1 MKSNKVDVLNGSIAK
16 QLMLFFFPILFGSLF
31 QQIYNT
37 TGAIIVGKFIGKYAL
52 AAVGGSTASLLNL
65 STGFAIGVASGGSVI
80 IAQAYGNRD
89 NEKLSKAVH
98 TALSFGVIFGLI
110 ISIVM
115 FIFSR
120 KNLDIFTSA
129 IGNFN

>member
-65 STGFAIGVASGGSVI
+65 STGFAIGVAQEV
-80 IAQAYGNRD
+80 
-89 NEKLSKAVH
+89 L
-98 TALSFGVIFGLI
+98 
-110 ISIVM
+110 
-115 FIFSR
+115 
-120 KNLDIFTSA
+120 
-129 IGNFN
+129 